1 MSHATMPVIMA
12 RCSKNLHSSTSF
24 VIRWNFHGMG
34 TKSSWLLFCFFKIFL
49 TLCLVVKHMLSIME
63 PKSLSAHTANHCIT
77 VHMIQKHTNL
87 IHQIEASVMRLGSYT
102 QYVLR
107 CGCGY
112 HEYFIL

>member
-1 MSHATMPVIMA
+1 MMLKEFAWLYKLCYKKEFPWHE
-12 RCSKNLHSSTSF
+12 R
-24 VIRWNFHGMG
+24 
-34 TKSSWLLFCFFKIFL
+34 KSSWLLFCFFKIFL
-49 TLCLVVKHMLSIME
+49 TLCLVVKHMLSISE

-77 VHMIQKHTNL
+77 VHMIRKHTNP